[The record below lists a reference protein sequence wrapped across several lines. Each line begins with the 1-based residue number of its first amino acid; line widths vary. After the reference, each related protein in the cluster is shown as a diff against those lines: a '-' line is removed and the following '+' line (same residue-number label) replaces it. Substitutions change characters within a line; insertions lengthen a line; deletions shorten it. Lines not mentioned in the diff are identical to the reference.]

1 MHAHRKPGAPA
12 KTTQKHNLLPKK
24 AKIPPCT
31 FEKEAGTYFKGVHL
45 VHLPSEVHLSCL
57 RSPRSPH
64 PIRHLRS
71 TTSDVRTSQAH
82 TNRTQRSASLP
93 PLSACAWARAFA
105 DRSCGF
111 VGANATRAYPSG
123 SQSRIF
129 SDGFQ
134 VRAIKKASS
143 NTKLCS
149 RVVGVL
155 DGAYRTKTHFAK
167 PFRAFQ
173 VKPTLSSCSRYT
185 RCRLAETR
193 NWCTE
198 RGLECSAISKP
209 SPALSTAA
217 LTSVTQHSLVCGVWK
232 LSDTM

>member
-1 MHAHRKPGAPA
+1 MQKYPSRCPEALQYFLEPRHCVVWNPGGFDINEVDMHAHRKPGAPA
-12 KTTQKHNLLPKK
+12 KTTQKHNLQPKK

-31 FEKEAGTYFKGVHL
+31 FEKEAGTCFKGVHL

-105 DRSCGF
+105 GRSCGI

-134 VRAIKKASS
+134 VRAILKASS
-143 NTKLCS
+143 NTSC
-149 RVVGVL
+149 VL
-155 DGAYRTKTHFAK
+155 
-167 PFRAFQ
+167 
-173 VKPTLSSCSRYT
+173 
-185 RCRLAETR
+185 
-193 NWCTE
+193 
-198 RGLECSAISKP
+198 
-209 SPALSTAA
+209 
-217 LTSVTQHSLVCGVWK
+217 
-232 LSDTM
+232 M